1 MESWRLMSFIKF
13 SITSIILIS
22 NILAQDCKSELIIKS
37 DLSPVDIFINDSLVS
52 SNGQFIGELE
62 KGIFVI
68 IADELSDRWN
78 SKTFVDTLIIDDC
91 NKRELIFLFRSDT
104 MSSNFDLSS
113 QSFQL
118 QKKYYLSN
126 YTYEDLDLTI
136 PLPVKKEKFIDSNL
150 FKILTGTAIILGGIS
165 AYYKIKADKFFDEY
179 LSFRDEEKLEQT
191 RKYDLISGISLTAFQ
206 INFGYILLRFL
217 ME

>member
-78 SKTFVDTLIIDDC
+78 SKTFVDTLVIDDC

-113 QSFQL
+113 QSFHL

-126 YTYEDLDLTI
+126 YTYEDSDLTI

>member
-78 SKTFVDTLIIDDC
+78 SKTFVDTLVIDDC